1 MRKPGDKQ
9 LKGNSV
15 KTFNAFMG
23 GTDPGRQG
31 SSSLLQN
38 SLLNSNFLGRNNN
51 GSSFQEQLEK
61 LNPSL
66 SKNLNQYSNNA
77 LNKQRTVQSSGN
89 PFANGRHSNPQKGKL
104 VLNLPEIQSDTRDRT
119 DTRTDFDT
127 NAQNSNCRVQSNITN
142 TIQNLDRMA
151 LTPINY
157 GSIGGPGSFTNNPN
171 KHTFTNNKTSGKL
184 MSALNRTNKGERPAS
199 KPEFI
204 VAVCENRA
212 REIGFCAFSLFSGSV
227 ILTKLNDNSLY
238 QNTISMLTKLLPVE
252 ILILSTNHTLPL
264 LSKIYD
270 NFPQTTLT
278 PLKSFY
284 FNENRGLKI
293 YNEIVHKEVLSDNP
307 DSKY

>member
-1 MRKPGDKQ
+1 MPGDKQ
-9 LKGNSV
+9 LKGNGIQ
-15 KTFNAFMG
+15 TFNAFMG

-51 GSSFQEQLEK
+51 GSSFQEQLQK

-66 SKNLNQYSNNA
+66 SKNHNQYSYNA
-77 LNKQRTVQSSGN
+77 LNKQRTVESSGN
-89 PFANGRHSNPQKGKL
+89 PFPNGSHSNHQKGKL

-119 DTRTDFDT
+119 DTPTAFDT
-127 NAQNSNCRVQSNITN
+127 NDQNSNCRVQSNITN
-142 TIQNLDRMA
+142 TIQNLDRGT

-157 GSIGGPGSFTNNPN
+157 GSMGGPGSFTINPN

-212 REIGFCAFSLFSGSV
+212 REIGFCAFSLFNGSV

-252 ILILSTNHTLPL
+252 ILVLENNHTLML
-264 LSKIYD
+264 ISKIYD
-270 NFPQTTLT
+270 NFPRTTLT

-293 YNEIVHKEVLSDNP
+293 YNEIVHKEVLSDNL
-307 DSKY
+307 DSKYLC